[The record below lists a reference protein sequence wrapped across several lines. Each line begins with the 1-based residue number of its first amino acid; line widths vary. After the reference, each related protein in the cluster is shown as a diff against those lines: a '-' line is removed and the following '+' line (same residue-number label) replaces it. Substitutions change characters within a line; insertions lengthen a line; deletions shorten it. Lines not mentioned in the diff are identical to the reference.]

1 MKVAIIGAGNM
12 GGALA
17 RGWAK
22 SESIGLENVLVAN
35 RSQDKL
41 TELNAEFPELFTT
54 TNNVE
59 AVKQA
64 NVVCIVVKPWLV
76 ENVVDE
82 IKKHV
87 DYNRQIIISCAAG
100 VGLKKLEEMFR
111 REEGTVPPLFYA
123 IPNIAAEFAE
133 SMTFAASNSKVT
145 EEQKTIVNDLFST
158 IGEVIFCKEQLVAPG
173 MMIASC
179 GIAYIMRYIRAQ
191 MQGGVEMGFYPDES
205 LGIVLQTML
214 GAVKWL
220 KETGGHPETAI
231 DKVTT
236 PGGVSIKGINELDY
250 SGFSAAVIRAL
261 KAGLN

>member
-1 MKVAIIGAGNM
+1 MKVTVIGAGNM

-22 SESIGLENVLVAN
+22 SEVIGPQQVIVAN

-41 TELNAEFPELFTT
+41 TALNAEFPDVATT
-54 TNNVE
+54 TNNLS
-59 AVKQA
+59 AVKKA
-64 NVVCIVVKPWLV
+64 DVIVIVVKPWLV
-76 ENVVDE
+76 ENVVAE
-82 IKKHV
+82 IKKV
-87 DYNRQIIISCAAG
+87 IDYDHQIVVSCAAG
-100 VGLKKLEEMFR
+100 VTLGKLEEMFR

-123 IPNIAAEFAE
+123 IPNIAAEF
-133 SMTFAASNSKVT
+133 SKSLTFIASNSKVM
-145 EEQKTIVNDLFST
+145 EEQKQVVKDLFSAV
-158 IGEVIFCKEQLVAPG
+158 GETFFCKEELVAPG

-205 LGIVLQTML
+205 LSIVLQTML
-214 GAVKWL
+214 GAVTWL

-236 PGGVSIKGINELDY
+236 PGGVSIKGLNELDY
-250 SGFSAAVIRAL
+250 SGFSAAVIRSL